1 MSNSRGRTLLIV
13 MILLSAVLLAA
24 GNVLCHALV
33 VQELTGSA
41 PPAEPGVLQQI
52 DPRRRPGG
60 RPAPAFRLVL
70 QRRAAPGRRRFSP
83 CSSASMRGGAT
94 PAGGQLGRRPIGTSD
109 GALRLL
115 ALLQQEGRLVDFLEE
130 DIEPYNDAQVGAAV
144 RAIHA
149 GCRKALHER
158 MRIERIYGEE
168 DGASVEVAVRLRSR
182 RGAPHRQR
190 PRRSR
195 PSAASSST
203 AAGAPSEVTLPK
215 TAGVDAAILAPAEV
229 EIA

>member
-13 MILLSAVLLAA
+13 IILLSAVLLAA

-41 PPAEPGVLQQI
+41 PPAEEGVLQQMI
-52 DPRRRPGG
+52 HSVGQAVGQRPHFVWFFSG
-60 RPAPAFRLVL
+60 APLLVGAILALLVGL
-70 QRRAAPGRRRFSP
+70 Q
-83 CSSASMRGGAT
+83 RGGAT
-94 PAGGQLGRRPIGTSD
+94 QPAASSGTANGGSD

-115 ALLQQEGRLVDFLEE
+115 ALLQKEGRLVDFLEE
-130 DIEPYNDAQVGAAV
+130 DIQPYTDAQVGAAV

-158 MRIERIYGEE
+158 MEITRIFGED
-168 DGASVEVAVRLRSR
+168 DGTSVEVASGFDPAAVRLTGNVHGQPPF
-182 RGAPHRQR
+182 RGVLQHGGWRAEH
-190 PRRSR
+190 
-195 PSAASSST
+195 
-203 AAGAPSEVTLPK
+203 VTLPK